1 MPNLPAGYAKN
12 ITTLPVSTQA
22 EKLREEW
29 LRFTGAREEEAYK
42 KLYSYYYSYLNF
54 IGLKRGF
61 PSSKVK
67 DVINDLF
74 LYLWENV
81 DKVAQVTNQ
90 HNYLITA
97 FLHRLARKEP
107 FASDAAVELQTIADA
122 LSEPSV
128 EAAYIQEQAQTELR
142 GRLAGYLNSLPTRQR
157 EVIYQKFYL
166 GLSYAEIAAANQ
178 LSVNTVY
185 NTVYQA
191 LEKLKT
197 TLGGQAEDLLGLVLA
212 LAALLYWAS

>member
-1 MPNLPAGYAKN
+1 
-12 ITTLPVSTQA
+12 VSIQA
-22 EKLREEW
+22 EKLREDW
-29 LRFTGAREEEAYK
+29 IRFTGEREEAAYK
-42 KLYSYYYSYLNF
+42 KLYSYYYNYLTF

-61 PSSKVK
+61 PSNKVK

-81 DKVAQVTNQ
+81 GKLAQVTNQ
-90 HNYLITA
+90 HNYLITS

-107 FASDAAVELQTIADA
+107 FAAEAAVELQTIADA

-128 EAAYIQEQAQTELR
+128 EAAYIQEQGQTELR
-142 GRLAGYLNSLPTRQR
+142 GRLASYLDGLPPRQR

-191 LEKLKT
+191 LEKLKA
-197 TLGGQAEDLLGLVLA
+197 TLGGQAGVLLGLALA
-212 LAALLYWAS
+212 LATLLYWAK

>member
-1 MPNLPAGYAKN
+1 
-12 ITTLPVSTQA
+12 VSTQA

-29 LRFTGAREEEAYK
+29 IRFACARENDAYK
-42 KLYSYYYSYLNF
+42 KIYRYYYIYLNF

-61 PSSKVK
+61 SSNRVK

-81 DKVAQVTNQ
+81 DKLAQVTNY
-90 HNYLITA
+90 HNYLITS

-107 FASDAAVELQTIADA
+107 FAADAAVELQTIADA

-142 GRLAGYLNSLPTRQR
+142 GRLASYLDGLPPRQR

-191 LEKLKT
+191 LEKLKA
-197 TLGGQAEDLLGLVLA
+197 TLGGQAGSLLGLALA
-212 LAALLYWAS
+212 LAALLYWAK